1 MAKRPTSQPVA
12 GGACESPL
20 SSVEP
25 TAESLDLAK
34 AFAAVGDPVRIQML
48 ALIAEAGELCVCDLL
63 EPLGRKQ
70 ATVSHHIR
78 LLFDAGL
85 LDREKRGSWTWY
97 RVVPERVDE
106 LHVQLRSLVAVPAG
120 TTTTR

>member
-1 MAKRPTSQPVA
+1 MAKRPTSQPA
-12 GGACESPL
+12 GDNACDSPL
-20 SSVEP
+20 NSIEP
-25 TAESLDLAK
+25 TSESLALAK
-34 AFAAVGDPVRIQML
+34 AFAAVGDPVRLQML

-63 EPLGRKQ
+63 EPLARKQ

-78 LLFDAGL
+78 LLYEAGL

-106 LHVQLRSLVAVPAG
+106 LHDQLRAVLAVPVTSTSA
-120 TTTTR
+120 R